1 MGVRTIIL
9 DDDAEMS
16 LSVVLEDTDLTVSQA
31 IGIALKIYAGE
42 LGLDLVKGEVRRIK
56 EQENGGDSGERPKNF
71 LEAYRETMRRFPP
84 DKPGVD
90 EEDAPRDAEATPSAG
105 EGGARSQP

>member
-9 DDDAEMS
+9 DDNAEKA
-16 LSVVLEDTDLTVSQA
+16 LSVALADTDLTVSQA
-31 IGIALKIYAGE
+31 VGIALKIYAGE
-42 LGLDLVKGEVRRIK
+42 LGLDFVSEIQTMKAQARDG
-56 EQENGGDSGERPKNF
+56 GERPNF
-71 LEAYRETMRRFPP
+71 LEAYREAMRRHP

-90 EEDAPRDAEATPSAG
+90 EEDWPRDAEATPSAG

>member
-42 LGLDLVKGEVRRIK
+42 LGLDLVKGEIRRIK
-56 EQENGGDSGERPKNF
+56 AEENGDDSGERPKNF
-71 LEAYRETMRRFPP
+71 LEAVREAIRRHP

-90 EEDAPRDAEATPSAG
+90 EEDWPRDAEATPNAG